1 MADTLKNSLKNAL
14 KNALK
19 NVCGS
24 SDNQKYNSQ
33 QGDGDALKNALKNAL
48 KILEFMS
55 DNRKITIDDLVS
67 RLGVSRRY
75 ILNLTNALK
84 ESSIIERVG
93 GRKSGCWKITL
104 K

>member
-14 KNALK
+14 KN
-19 NVCGS
+19 VYGG
-24 SDNQKYNSQ
+24 SDNQIYNSQ
-33 QGDGDALKNALKNAL
+33 QSDGDALKNALKNAL

-93 GRKSGCWKITL
+93 GRKSGYWKITE

>member
-1 MADTLKNSLKNAL
+1 
-14 KNALK
+14 
-19 NVCGS
+19 
-24 SDNQKYNSQ
+24 
-33 QGDGDALKNALKNAL
+33 
-48 KILEFMS
+48 MS